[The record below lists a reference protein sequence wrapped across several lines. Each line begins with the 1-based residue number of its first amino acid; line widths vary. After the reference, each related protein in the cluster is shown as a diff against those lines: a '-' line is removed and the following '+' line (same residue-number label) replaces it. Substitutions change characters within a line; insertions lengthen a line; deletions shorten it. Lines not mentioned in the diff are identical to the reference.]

1 MKQRYQFTRLFLISI
16 LALVFLQVCAQND
29 IRLVNDSDIL
39 RVDKIF
45 TSNHMVKIDSVWR
58 SRGYFFR
65 ASQKIE
71 LNENEYIEFTN
82 LSTGRP
88 QLRVCNKD
96 FNNKKKISIFDV
108 FSARM
113 LGTKGIQDSND
124 PINSYPSKYYFDIY
138 PWNMIEDTLLIP
150 TNYILDEIHGFI
162 LKTIPGNKI
171 LEPVPFDYTTNE
183 LILSKDYFL
192 ENGILLEDG
201 KDYQFR
207 LEYWEGDSKSEVIT
221 DYFIIHYVPI
231 FKENTDK

>member
-1 MKQRYQFTRLFLISI
+1 MKQRYLFTRLFLISI
-16 LALVFLQVCAQND
+16 LALVFLQVCAQNSNL
-29 IRLVNDSDIL
+29 LVNESDTL
-39 RVDKIF
+39 RLDKIF
-45 TSNHMVKIDSVWR
+45 TSNHKVKIDSVWR

-71 LNENEYIEFTN
+71 LNENEYIVFTN

-96 FNNKKKISIFDV
+96 FDDTIKISIFDV

-113 LGTKGIQDSND
+113 LATKGIQAPND
-124 PINSYPSKYYFDIY
+124 PINSYPSTNYFDIY

-150 TNYILDEIHGFI
+150 TKYILDEIHGFI
-162 LKTIPGNKI
+162 LKTIPGNI
-171 LEPVPFDYTTNE
+171 VLEPVPFDYTTNE
-183 LILSKDYFL
+183 LVLSKDYFM

-207 LEYWEGDSKSEVIT
+207 LEYWEGNSKTEVIT
-221 DYFIIHYVPI
+221 DYFIIHFIPI
-231 FKENTDK
+231 FKENTNK